1 MFPIA
6 ITYAIW
12 IPLEIIF
19 YFIVAYF
26 SKKNNDF
33 GGKKFMAIVVIL
45 NFIPLWAFIAPD
57 SKNLAFDMLL
67 YDTIM
72 TFILTLTLIALG
84 SGSKFKFHNWLGVG
98 IVIIGFV
105 LMKL

>member
-19 YFIVAYF
+19 YGVIAYI
-26 SKKNNDF
+26 SRKNNET
-33 GGKKFMAIVVIL
+33 KKRKLLLIAIAL

-57 SKNLAFDMLL
+57 SPNMAFDVLL

-72 TFILTLTLIALG
+72 VLTLTSVLMFLG
-84 SGSKFKFHNWLGVG
+84 SGSKFKSYNWLGA
-98 IVIIGFV
+98 ILAMAGFI